1 MLILLS
7 KKLWLDIG
15 GFNENGML
23 GVDNEF
29 YFKAL
34 SQNKII
40 YRMNGVYVY
49 HWYRG
54 GDFSRSIESKR
65 HLLK

>member
-1 MLILLS
+1 MLIS
-7 KKLWLDIG
+7 KKVWSDIG
-15 GFNENGML
+15 GFKEDDML

-40 YRMNGVYVY
+40 YRMNGVYLY

-54 GDFSRSIESKR
+54 GDMSRNLQSKK